1 LPTLSLVFHKD
12 THLTQMII
20 LTGSCLFKYEQATLD
35 VRECDRRK
43 GPLSLYMNTDN
54 YLASVKLD
62 PKAWLV
68 EYRECGRM
76 WVNIESPSLLNPLL
90 GIFQKNSN
98 FWSNRNFFFNCNN
111 FSKDCGAFNTVAY
124 IYTIYLIFSFY

>member
-1 LPTLSLVFHKD
+1 MVFLQRH
-12 THLTQMII
+12 MIT
-20 LTGSCLFKYEQATLD
+20 LTGSCLSKYEQTIPD
-35 VRECDRRK
+35 VRECDQVLEEK
-43 GPLSLYMNTDN
+43 ECPLSLYMNTDT

-76 WVNIESPSLLNPLL
+76 WVNIESPSLSNLLL